1 MFLDYFLI
9 ITFTVFVIAIAAIA
23 IAAFAYL
30 KQYKRMISAYESD
43 SSEKDV
49 YDFIY
54 IEDKI
59 INLSIVNKFE
69 LDRDKVIV
77 YYDNDTTI
85 INCASHEDAYDLF
98 NQISMFIQPAI
109 TTI

>member
-9 ITFTVFVIAIAAIA
+9 IAFTIFVVAIVVADIV
-23 IAAFAYL
+23 AFAHF

-43 SSEKDV
+43 SSEEDV

-59 INLSIVNKFE
+59 INLSVVNKFE
-69 LDRDKVIV
+69 LCGNRIIV
-77 YYDNDTTI
+77 YYNNDTTI
-85 INCASHEDAYDLF
+85 INCASHEDAHDLF